1 MNLYVALFLVFLI
14 GGFFNYEKI
23 KVSERDYDLVLDSVN
38 ELNTDTP
45 KIKYDV
51 KTGVSPDVVFGLDTQ
66 LFELEL
72 RDKDR
77 ETFQLEP
84 RHHSKEIDIIQ
95 VLETPTNTD
104 SVMRVQD
111 LEAFLGSLSSEE
123 VYRVK
128 GLIQLKDEEEAEK
141 LFILNWAFGRFS
153 LTRVT
158 RHLDP
163 PIQTQLTVM
172 GVDLRLY
179 LDRFKERFHSS
190 SVELVEKD

>member
-1 MNLYVALFLVFLI
+1 M
-14 GGFFNYEKI
+14 
-23 KVSERDYDLVLDSVN
+23 
-38 ELNTDTP
+38 
-45 KIKYDV
+45 
-51 KTGVSPDVVFGLDTQ
+51 SPDVVFGLDTQ

-77 ETFQLEP
+77 KTFQLEP

-104 SVMRVQD
+104 SVMSVQD

-128 GLIQLKDEEEAEK
+128 GLTLLKDEEEAEK

-179 LDRFKERFHSS
+179 LDRFKEKFHSS
-190 SVELVEKD
+190 AVELVEKD